1 MFITTSMDDHDEEK
15 RLEQNLFVRSGK
27 SEAEVTNIVLPV
39 LNLTTDRNEASR
51 GLCATAGLLIYGYNA
66 MVLP

>member
-1 MFITTSMDDHDEEK
+1 MDDHDEEK

-27 SEAEVTNIVLPV
+27 SEAEVTNIVL